1 MHTSRHTF
9 GQVLAG
15 NHDHYGNV
23 SAQIEYSTLRSNWYY
38 PSLYYS
44 WVESRF
50 GFTVEFVQLDTVT
63 LAGQS
68 ADPLTGEE
76 LQGTDPRMAPDDR
89 AAADAQY
96 AWLNQTLAAST
107 ADFLF
112 VSGHFPVWSVC
123 EHGPTGSLVTTLKPI
138 LEQHKVS
145 AYFSGHDHCEEHI
158 DDATGVQVSSFVA
171 SPS

>member
-1 MHTSRHTF
+1 MAMARTPRFS
-9 GQVLAG
+9 QVLAG

-23 SAQIEYSTLRSNWYY
+23 TAQIAYSNLRSNWHY
-38 PSLYYS
+38 PSLYYTWTEQMS
-44 WVESRF
+44 
-50 GFTVEFVQLDTVT
+50 GFSVQFVQLDTVT

-68 ADPLTGEE
+68 VTKDGEE
-76 LQGTDPRMAPDDR
+76 LQGTDPRMAPADQ

-123 EHGPTGSLVTTLKPI
+123 EHGGLARI
-138 LEQHKVS
+138 Q
-145 AYFSGHDHCEEHI
+145 I
-158 DDATGVQVSSFVA
+158 DPLFG
-171 SPS
+171 